1 MQLQRLNKNQNVD
14 RDKLNIFYE
23 QYQSAK
29 LRSFLD
35 DGLDFD
41 IFTEIMNNVASN
53 WDTSII
59 PLQQLFTAFD
69 KNGDE
74 SIDFEELIST
84 LVTLYNGTV
93 EEKMKICFSCWD
105 LNHDC
110 IITVDEFEA
119 LCKQFKIP
127 FAEIAPKLSEQARN
141 FGVSIEEF
149 TDTIIPWTNVIT
161 TVLTIPNFPETFF
174 PCNPE
179 SM

>member
-59 PLQQLFTAFD
+59 PL
-69 KNGDE
+69 
-74 SIDFEELIST
+74 
-84 LVTLYNGTV
+84 
-93 EEKMKICFSCWD
+93 
-105 LNHDC
+105 
-110 IITVDEFEA
+110 
-119 LCKQFKIP
+119 P
-127 FAEIAPKLSEQARN
+127 
-141 FGVSIEEF
+141 
-149 TDTIIPWTNVIT
+149 TIIYC
-161 TVLTIPNFPETFF
+161 F
-174 PCNPE
+174 
-179 SM
+179 